1 MTAIMLKKLCDYPEL
16 LEKASLW
23 FSGKWDI
30 PVEAYIESI
39 QECINKKIE
48 IPQWYIVVD
57 ENQEIIAGAGII
69 ENDFHDRKD
78 LTPNLCALYVE
89 KQYRSKGIAK
99 YILNFARKE
108 LGEMGFERLYL
119 VTDHVEFYEKCGWG
133 FLTNVI
139 DKNGNSERM
148 YVASTL

>member
-1 MTAIMLKKLCDYPEL
+1 MTGIILKKLCDYPEL

-23 FSGKWDI
+23 FSEKWDI

-39 QECINKKIE
+39 QECISKE

-78 LTPNLCALYVE
+78 LRPNLCALYVDE
-89 KQYRSKGIAK
+89 QYRSQGIAR
-99 YILNFARKE
+99 YILNLARRE
-108 LGEMGFERLYL
+108 LGEMGFEKLYL
-119 VTDHVEFYEKCGWG
+119 VTDHVEFYEKCGWE
-133 FLTNVI
+133 FFTNVI
-139 DKNGNSERM
+139 GDNGNSERL